1 MKKVLITED
10 DSLMVEIYRDCF
22 ESKGFNAEIAADGA
36 VAIQRLKQNPPD
48 IVVLDLMLPNVNGVE
63 VLKHIRSQEKLR
75 DMPVIVMSN
84 AFAGPLG
91 QQAAA
96 EGATKLFAKNTF
108 GPKHLVEEVQ
118 KLLAA
123 TATPSP
129 NGPKSQNG
137 GADDSIGNLRNELTS
152 TLPQRIAELRH
163 LLQALIK
170 DDENARPGHLLALYR
185 AV

>member
-10 DSLMVEIYRDCF
+10 DSLMAEIYRDCF

-48 IVVLDLMLPNVNGVE
+48 VVVLDLMLPNVDGVE
-63 VLKHIRSQEKLR
+63 VLKHIRSQETMRAL
-75 DMPVIVMSN
+75 PVIVMSN

-91 QQAAA
+91 QQAAK

-129 NGPKSQNG
+129 SGTKSPNSS
-137 GADDSIGNLRNELTS
+137 ADDSITNLRNDLTS
-152 TLPQRIAELRH
+152 TLPQRIVELRH

-170 DDENARPGHLLALYR
+170 DDEARRCVGA
-185 AV
+185 